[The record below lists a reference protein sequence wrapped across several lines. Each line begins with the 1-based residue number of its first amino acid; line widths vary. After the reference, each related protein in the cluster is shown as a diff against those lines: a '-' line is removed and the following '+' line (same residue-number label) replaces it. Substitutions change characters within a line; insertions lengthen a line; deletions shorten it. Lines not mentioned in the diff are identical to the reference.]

1 MANVF
6 RALLLC
12 TAARHCLMESPRSL
26 TFDDL
31 QLPRDA
37 AMKTALS
44 APVFRPGS
52 GAGARHDPLP
62 LNEPNVAVGNDRP
75 IRPNSPTAV
84 GTIVRSDLGYR
95 RPLLLRL
102 QAEGLHQVTA
112 GIAVTTILAVIAM
125 MMNNNAR
132 DTSHRIPPAY
142 DPEHKR
148 NYSFRT
154 YMTDVTLWLML
165 TDLDPPRQCAAIIN
179 RLGGA
184 AREMGRMMTPQ
195 EIAFGGLREGRQL
208 DPVTYLLGALQ
219 ARFGAFSEESRVAAM
234 TEYLAFHR
242 NANESISC
250 PPASHCRRTVRDEC

>member
-1 MANVF
+1 MAIVF
-6 RALLLC
+6 RALFLC
-12 TAARHCLMESPRSL
+12 TAVWHCLTESLSSL
-26 TFDDL
+26 TL
-31 QLPRDA
+31 NEHHRYSPRDA
-37 AMKTALS
+37 ADKTVLP

-62 LNEPNVAVGNDRP
+62 LNEPNTAVGNDRP

-84 GTIVRSDLGYR
+84 GTIVRSDPGYR
-95 RPLLLRL
+95 RPLLLRIDVGNI
-102 QAEGLHQVTA
+102 QRITA
-112 GIAVTTILAVIAM
+112 VIAVTAIFAMFAM

-142 DPEHKR
+142 DPEHER

-154 YMTDVTLWLML
+154 YMTDVSLWLML

-184 AREMGRMMTPQ
+184 ARELGRMMTPQ

-219 ARFGAFSEESRVAAM
+219 ARCLLRRKWSCSHDRVPRLPQ
-234 TEYLAFHR
+234 EPEREH
-242 NANESISC
+242 
-250 PPASHCRRTVRDEC
+250 